1 MGIFEKVG
9 LGMAGAA
16 ALGACSPEKAPD
28 QPLKMETVASDI
40 ETVASNTDAIVTPK
54 EAELLEKSIPAPE
67 ATGPEQEAA
76 AAAKES
82 PQWTEEQKAE
92 ILSGTT
98 QEVD

>member
-16 ALGACSPEKAPD
+16 ALSACSPEKIPD
-28 QPLKMETVASDI
+28 QPPKIETVASD
-40 ETVASNTDAIVTPK
+40 VDAVVTPK
-54 EAELLEKSIPAPE
+54 EAELLEQSIPAPE
-67 ATGPEQEAA
+67 MTGPEQEVATAA
-76 AAAKES
+76 EEF

-98 QEVD
+98 RELD